1 MTELKH
7 RAERAVL
14 GALITDPRNTGY
26 TGLTT
31 EDFDDRRH
39 QVIFTALAG
48 RDQRTGG
55 LFRRLR
61 DWLADFR
68 QRGELRELEGYLETL
83 PDACPDPGHLRS
95 YVEMLT
101 ASRPQPE
108 PAAPGGSPDA
118 SATLAQAASALTGQR
133 DARPAVPEDQVE
145 RLARA
150 LRGRMPSLDPGR
162 DPDPVP
168 ARVVPAP
175 AGTAVSGQVTPAPSA
190 RGESTV
196 PATAVASTPAD
207 AAPSG
212 TARTETSN
220 APASSPRHSRQ
231 MTAEDLQDLVL
242 ADLLNHPG
250 SARDVVSWLPVTTF
264 TPGARQQL
272 YELAASMIAE
282 NYPVDPLIVAW
293 EADQLRAAAGG
304 RSLDGAFVLRTGAL
318 DTPTGTAAELG
329 RWLLADWWCSTTL
342 GDDWHTKPLPAG
354 TQAEPDDSPAELEPA
369 VPQPA
374 IDAQQQ
380 PAPAATQAPPLATSQ
395 PVRPAPSATIA
406 PQRPATVPPPAPV
419 PHP

>member
-14 GALITDPRNTGY
+14 GALITDPRSTGY

-31 EDFDDRRH
+31 EDFDDQRH
-39 QVIFTALAG
+39 RVIFTALAG
-48 RDQRTGG
+48 PGQRTGG

-68 QRGELRELEGYLETL
+68 QRGDLRELESYLDTL

-108 PAAPGGSPDA
+108 PAASGSSPDA
-118 SATLAQAASALTGQR
+118 SATLAQAASALTGQH
-133 DARPAVPEDQVE
+133 DARPAVPEDEVE

-150 LRGRMPSLDPGR
+150 LRGRTPSLNPRR
-162 DPDPVP
+162 DPEPVP
-168 ARVVPAP
+168 ARVAPTP
-175 AGTAVSGQVTPAPSA
+175 AGTAISGQVTPAPPA
-190 RGESTV
+190 RGEPTV
-196 PATAVASTPAD
+196 QPATPAD
-207 AAPSG
+207 AASSS
-212 TARTETSN
+212 TARTEMSN
-220 APASSPRHSRQ
+220 APAARPRHSRQ
-231 MTAEDLQDLVL
+231 MTTEDLQDLVL

-250 SARDVVSWLPVTTF
+250 GARDVVSWLPVTAF

-318 DTPTGTAAELG
+318 DTPPGTAAELG
-329 RWLLADWWCSTTL
+329 RWLLADWWCGTTL
-342 GDDWHTKPLPAG
+342 GDDWHTRPLPARSPAG
-354 TQAEPDDSPAELEPA
+354 PDASPAEPDPAA
-369 VPQPA
+369 PQPA
-374 IDAQQQ
+374 LDTQQQQQ
-380 PAPAATQAPPLATSQ
+380 PVPAATQAPSSQ
-395 PVRPAPSATIA
+395 PPRPAPAATIV

-419 PHP
+419 PRP